1 MSYEGARFFKCDL
14 QMHTPADRSHWQEK
28 TALTTEKD
36 SRTAAEAYI
45 RRCYEIGLEVI
56 AITDHNF
63 ASKDFISLLK
73 DAIARLKGDHAY
85 EIVLFPGFEVQ
96 GPIGRGAHLLCLFEP
111 ESDLEAV
118 DSRLS
123 QLGLP
128 PDRRF
133 QNREPL
139 PIPTSDMTFARML
152 ELVQE
157 DETIPGICIGAHPN
171 NDGVLDCRTVEQW
184 WSQEVIE
191 NEDFLCTELPR
202 PRNEYVEKADSS
214 LVKSILLNMDDRYK
228 RRRPIATVC
237 SSDCK
242 KLQPDGD
249 SDTNYIG
256 FRHTW
261 IRMSH
266 PSIESLRQAFL
277 DHEARIQ
284 FGDVRPELTFT
295 FPKVRS
301 ITVQGAS
308 FLEDLEVDFSSNL
321 NAIIGG
327 RGTGKSTIIEY
338 LRVALSQEVA
348 IRGED
353 PSRNF
358 QRLKATIKTDTSI
371 AVALE
376 KEGQRIKAE
385 SRGGVAPVI
394 VEGPQAPDLGRFFPV
409 RILSQKESI
418 QLQRTLTPGCVSS
431 MTFRAASSTSWTAA
445 NRISSRAYANSTKKF
460 QRCQV

>member
-1 MSYEGARFFKCDL
+1 
-14 QMHTPADRSHWQEK
+14 
-28 TALTTEKD
+28 
-36 SRTAAEAYI
+36 
-45 RRCYEIGLEVI
+45 
-56 AITDHNF
+56 
-63 ASKDFISLLK
+63 
-73 DAIARLKGDHAY
+73 
-85 EIVLFPGFEVQ
+85 
-96 GPIGRGAHLLCLFEP
+96 
-111 ESDLEAV
+111 
-118 DSRLS
+118 
-123 QLGLP
+123 
-128 PDRRF
+128 
-133 QNREPL
+133 
-139 PIPTSDMTFARML
+139 
-152 ELVQE
+152 
-157 DETIPGICIGAHPN
+157 
-171 NDGVLDCRTVEQW
+171 
-184 WSQEVIE
+184 
-191 NEDFLCTELPR
+191 
-202 PRNEYVEKADSS
+202 
-214 LVKSILLNMDDRYK
+214 MDDRYK

-348 IRGED
+348 IRGEVSEQEL
-353 PSRNF
+353 P
-358 QRLKATIKTDTSI
+358 
-371 AVALE
+371 E
-376 KEGQRIKAE
+376 
-385 SRGGVAPVI
+385 
-394 VEGPQAPDLGRFFPV
+394 VEGHYKD
-409 RILSQKESI
+409 
-418 QLQRTLTPGCVSS
+418 
-431 MTFRAASSTSWTAA
+431 
-445 NRISSRAYANSTKKF
+445 
-460 QRCQV
+460 